1 MKNLY
6 FGGNLNTEIENV
18 YKIRLEYQQFMNASI
33 HDVAKRAGVSI
44 ATVSRVVNNSAGVK
58 ESKVAAVKE
67 ALEYYDYQPSQF
79 GRGLVT
85 GTSKMI
91 GVYSPLAG
99 GSMFESGYML
109 ECLRGIDN
117 IIRESSYSLLLMNEP
132 VSYEKSE
139 KAKPKFIEYV
149 NQKKIDGLIVLTIP
163 SDGRLEGA
171 LSAIIEDDF
180 PVGYIGKRFGEKGMN
195 VYASYEEYM
204 MDGIRRLYEKGHRE
218 IAFLPMKS
226 RSATNQKIKSK
237 AEIKYS
243 GLKVNITDTTSDIDI
258 EFLRD
263 ILEYMMEEELV
274 TAMIVEDLRLLAK
287 VQSILSTMGKQIG
300 NDISVI
306 CVEHVKNEGAKML
319 PKIDCYYVPALQ
331 LGETIATELLDNLTG
346 KKTKEIS
353 KRFMPEYIER
363 GSVKEIE

>member
-117 IIRESSYSLLLMNEP
+117 IIRESSYSLLLMNES

-195 VYASYEEYM
+195 V
-204 MDGIRRLYEKGHRE
+204 
-218 IAFLPMKS
+218 
-226 RSATNQKIKSK
+226 
-237 AEIKYS
+237 
-243 GLKVNITDTTSDIDI
+243 
-258 EFLRD
+258 
-263 ILEYMMEEELV
+263 
-274 TAMIVEDLRLLAK
+274 
-287 VQSILSTMGKQIG
+287 
-300 NDISVI
+300 
-306 CVEHVKNEGAKML
+306 
-319 PKIDCYYVPALQ
+319 
-331 LGETIATELLDNLTG
+331 
-346 KKTKEIS
+346 
-353 KRFMPEYIER
+353 
-363 GSVKEIE
+363 

>member
-1 MKNLY
+1 
-6 FGGNLNTEIENV
+6 
-18 YKIRLEYQQFMNASI
+18 MNASI

-117 IIRESSYSLLLMNEP
+117 IIRESSYSLLLMNES

-243 GLKVNITDTTSDIDI
+243 GLKVNITDTT
-258 EFLRD
+258 
-263 ILEYMMEEELV
+263 LV